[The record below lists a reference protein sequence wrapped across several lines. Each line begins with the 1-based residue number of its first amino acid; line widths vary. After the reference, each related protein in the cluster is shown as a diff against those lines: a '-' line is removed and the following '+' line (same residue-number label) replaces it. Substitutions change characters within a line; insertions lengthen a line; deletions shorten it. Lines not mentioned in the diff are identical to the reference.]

1 MDLNDKYKTRVK
13 ICDCMDTLAFY
24 AKGKTTNAKVL

>member
-13 ICDCMDTLAFY
+13 ACDCLDTLAFY
-24 AKGKTTNAKVL
+24 AKEKTTKAKVL